1 MAGKRR
7 AGERLDRLDI
17 GALIARCA
25 DLPQGSAR
33 LAVLDE
39 LARRGEAWASGLAE
53 FEREQAASDRL
64 ARRHFTDLPEVR
76 ENHADPVEAI
86 EAIPADSPPPCL
98 NRPGL
103 WIPRAKAT
111 PCEVPPPADPRRD

>member
-1 MAGKRR
+1 MTGKRT
-7 AGERLDRLDI
+7 GERLDKLDT

-25 DLPQGSAR
+25 DLPEGAAR

-39 LARRGEAWASGLAE
+39 LARRGEAWAAGLAE

-76 ENHADPVEAI
+76 ASHADPAEAI
-86 EAIPADSPPPCL
+86 EAIPGDDPPL
-98 NRPGL
+98 RLDRPGM

-111 PCEVPPPADPRRD
+111 PCEVPPPSNSRRT